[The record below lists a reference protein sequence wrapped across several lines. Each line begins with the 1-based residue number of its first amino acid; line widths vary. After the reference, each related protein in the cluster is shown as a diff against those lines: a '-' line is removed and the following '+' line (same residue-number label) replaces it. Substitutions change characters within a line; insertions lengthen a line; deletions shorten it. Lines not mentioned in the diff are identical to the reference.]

1 MDVIAKKHYWLPK
14 VLLERT
20 FQKIGILIK
29 ELCCNKKKFEKEFK
43 TFFDTT
49 NEWLLWKTS

>member
-1 MDVIAKKHYWLPK
+1 MEVIAKKHYWLPK
-14 VLLERT
+14 ILLERT

-43 TFFDTT
+43 KFFDTT
-49 NEWLLWKTS
+49 NKRQF